1 MKKRHRS
8 TNRFKALNKIIGN
21 LTFLLL
27 ASALDRERRKR
38 SGKPHANRDQH
49 LANDID
55 HVSVTI
61 AGEKNLREQNLGEMA
76 VGDQAANAG
85 VLEGLLLNITYNFRQ
100 YHVLLKYL
108 NEQKIAPID
117 LFI

>member
-1 MKKRHRS
+1 M
-8 TNRFKALNKIIGN
+8 
-21 LTFLLL
+21 LL
-27 ASALDRERRKR
+27 ASDPDRERRKR
-38 SGKPHANRDQH
+38 SVKTHANRGQH

-61 AGEKNLREQNLGEMA
+61 AGEKNRREQNQDEMA
-76 VGDQAANAG
+76 EGDPAANAG
-85 VLEGLLLNITYNFRQ
+85 VQEGLVIYCITNN
-100 YHVLLKYL
+100 L